1 MGADGF
7 DLLFE
12 RVGQRAWQRFDAR
25 GNGCGLIG
33 WQGVASKQ
41 GNNCAAIR
49 QRAKLLGSL
58 LALQR
63 VRQAQGV
70 GGD

>member
-12 RVGQRAWQRFDAR
+12 RVGQRVGQHLDAC

-41 GNNCAAIR
+41 RDDGAAIR

-70 GGD
+70 GCD